1 MFKGASVVCRVIPC
15 KKSHLLIQKQGL
27 EITEMMTFKV
37 VITTI

>member
-15 KKSHLLIQKQGL
+15 KKGHLQEQGL

-37 VITTI
+37 VITAI